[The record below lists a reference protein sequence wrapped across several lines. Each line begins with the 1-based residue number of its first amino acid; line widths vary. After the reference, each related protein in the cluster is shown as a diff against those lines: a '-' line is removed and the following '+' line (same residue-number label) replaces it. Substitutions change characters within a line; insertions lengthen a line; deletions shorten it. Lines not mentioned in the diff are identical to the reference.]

1 MPVSPATIG
10 GAGREVT
17 VFDAQT
23 GRLPP
28 LDAYIRDIWSR
39 RRFVMHLARSNL
51 KAEHTDTV
59 FGQLWQVLN
68 PLLLGMV
75 YFFVVMVLRGGNAPP
90 DYLSY
95 LMGGLFLYYYFRNA
109 MGTGANSVV
118 AGGTLLL
125 NSAFP
130 RAILPLST
138 TFAATYNYIPT
149 FIVYL
154 GFHLAG
160 GRDLQ
165 PTMLLL
171 PLFLIPLSAFA
182 FGLSLLSATVT
193 VYFRDTTS
201 FLPYTLRIWLYLSPV
216 ILTYDEL
223 VLLVVSLLTGS
234 RVRTIED
241 APAATVALAEKVVY
255 INPLVSYLQIWH
267 ALVDGRL
274 PGLFDI
280 GMAIAWAVAALAIG
294 GWFFLTR
301 EREFAFRV

>member
-1 MPVSPATIG
+1 MPLTPATIG
-10 GAGREVT
+10 GPDREVT
-17 VFDAQT
+17 VHDAQT

-28 LDAYIRDIWSR
+28 LGDYLGDMWTR
-39 RRFVMHLARSNL
+39 RRFVMHLAGSNL
-51 KAEHTDTV
+51 KAAHTDTV

-68 PLLLGMV
+68 PLMLGLV
-75 YFFVVMVLRGGNAPP
+75 YFFIVMVLREGRAPP

-118 AGGTLLL
+118 AGGSLLL

-130 RAILPLST
+130 RAILPLAT
-138 TFAATYNYIPT
+138 TLAATYNYIPS
-149 FIVYL
+149 FVVYL
-154 GFHLAG
+154 GFHLSG
-160 GRDLQ
+160 GRFLE

-171 PLFLIPLSAFA
+171 PLLLIPLATFA
-182 FGLSLLSATVT
+182 FGLSLLSSTVT

-216 ILTYDEL
+216 ILTFDE
-223 VLLVVSLLTGS
+223 VRDMIVSGLIGKS
-234 RVRTIED
+234 DVSD
-241 APAATVALAEKVVY
+241 APAATVALADRLVY
-255 INPLVSYLQIWH
+255 LNPLVSYLQIWH

-274 PGLFDI
+274 PGLFDVT
-280 GMAIAWAVAALAIG
+280 MAVVWAIVALAVG